1 MDTTGTTLPG
11 VVIVSDEPVRLQE
24 LRTPLQLVNRME
36 WVMHYAK
43 KATQA
48 IGDPEDGLKA
58 RYLAAK
64 MSYMKAR
71 LAHMAENPKG
81 TKTDREDAAQLANW
95 DLFQTMNLAE
105 LELTYARD
113 KQSDLER
120 ELSKLQ
126 SESRLIIKELELAG
140 RGSI

>member
-1 MDTTGTTLPG
+1 M
-11 VVIVSDEPVRLQE
+11 SDEQPVRLDE

-36 WVMHYAK
+36 WVLHYAK
-43 KATQA
+43 KATHA
-48 IGDPEDGLKA
+48 IGNPEDGLKA
-58 RYLAAK
+58 RYLKAK
-64 MSYMKAR
+64 MAYLKAR
-71 LAHMAENPKG
+71 LNYLAENQKG
-81 TKTDREDAAQLANW
+81 TKTDREDAAQLENW
-95 DLFQTMNLAE
+95 DLFEAMNQAE
-105 LELTYARD
+105 LELQYARD